1 MKIEIKN
8 CNSIDYANI
17 SIKENT
23 LNIKYGING
32 TGKTTI
38 SKAIQYATRDDR
50 DELFN
55 ILIPFK
61 HRKNQTEDNI
71 PKVSGIDNFKTVL
84 LFNEEYVNN
93 FVFLEDEILKDSL
106 KFS

>member
-61 HRKNQTEDNI
+61 HRKI
-71 PKVSGIDNFKTVL
+71 KLKII
-84 LFNEEYVNN
+84 
-93 FVFLEDEILKDSL
+93 FLKLVELIILKQYYFLMKNMLIILYFL
-106 KFS
+106 KMKY